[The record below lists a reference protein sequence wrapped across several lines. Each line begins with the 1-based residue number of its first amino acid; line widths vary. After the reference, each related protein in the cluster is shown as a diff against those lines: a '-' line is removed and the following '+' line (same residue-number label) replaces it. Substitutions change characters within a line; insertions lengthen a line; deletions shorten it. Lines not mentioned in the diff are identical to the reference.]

1 MVFVNRST
9 ESASKD
15 PLQGAAVARP
25 GKGIA
30 VESLVSHDFVVSIR
44 VTIIEEKVY
53 KKYATLSEPLKN
65 KLKHYF
71 FDFLE
76 DKALELIAKKVSQAN
91 GDIRIAFDLMKGT
104 LQKLQTIVLSARQ
117 PIMMEELFLS
127 YQRVLEVFEE
137 KFGSK
142 LE

>member
-1 MVFVNRST
+1 
-9 ESASKD
+9 
-15 PLQGAAVARP
+15 
-25 GKGIA
+25 
-30 VESLVSHDFVVSIR
+30 
-44 VTIIEEKVY
+44 
-53 KKYATLSEPLKN
+53 
-65 KLKHYF
+65 
-71 FDFLE
+71 
-76 DKALELIAKKVSQAN
+76 
-91 GDIRIAFDLMKGT
+91 MKGT